1 MALRVSVYCI
11 NITLCCVFQEQDEE
25 GDDDDDDDD
34 DPKVDSLASV
44 FVCVA
49 VINRL
54 WECV

>member
-1 MALRVSVYCI
+1 M
-11 NITLCCVFQEQDEE
+11 FQEQDEE